1 MKNIISLSAFLFALL
16 FIGACGGDQSDTVSD
31 KMEEAKE
38 AMENETNDQ
47 AANLND
53 AMKQAKKAMEEAGMG
68 QESEPVNFRE
78 LKKLLPEEMDG
89 MEITDQSGQTSG
101 AMGFNISQAEVEFT
115 GGDGEKI
122 KISIFDTGGI
132 AMAAMGLAAWAN
144 VTIDKEDANGYERT
158 TTINGFKAF
167 EKFDTKRKRGEISIF
182 AKERFIVKVEGREV
196 DMEDLRDALSDID
209 IDDLAD
215 SI

>member
-1 MKNIISLSAFLFALL
+1 MKNIIYLSAFLFALL
-16 FIGACGGDQSDTVSD
+16 FIGACGGDQSDSVSD

-38 AMENETNDQ
+38 AMESETNDQ

-68 QESEPVNFRE
+68 QKGEPVNFRE

-132 AMAAMGLAAWAN
+132 TMATMGLAAWAN
-144 VTIDKEDANGYERT
+144 VTIDKEDSNGYERT

-209 IDDLAD
+209 IEDLAD

>member
-1 MKNIISLSAFLFALL
+1 MKNIIYLSAFLFALL
-16 FIGACGGDQSDTVSD
+16 FIGACGGDQSDSVSD

-38 AMENETNDQ
+38 AMESETNDQ

-101 AMGFNISQAEVEFT
+101 AMGFNVSQAEVEFT

-144 VTIDKEDANGYERT
+144 VTIDKEDSNGYERT